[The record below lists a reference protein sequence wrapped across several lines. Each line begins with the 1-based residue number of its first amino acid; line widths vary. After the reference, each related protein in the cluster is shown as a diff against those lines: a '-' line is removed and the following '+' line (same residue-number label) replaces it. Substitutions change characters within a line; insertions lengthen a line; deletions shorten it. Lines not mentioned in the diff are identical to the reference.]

1 MRKCVLHA
9 VYTRESQVSSA
20 SWIDAVHLLKLFT
33 FWGGEMSEL
42 AEKLAHR
49 NAVNEGM
56 AEKKMR
62 KVSNVYMEFQEFT
75 RKQINDY
82 EKIFNTYV
90 MQVVNNLEIW
100 LGRVCQQIVSSQ
112 RNLNHDV
119 CLFIPIWLKT
129 GERAFLTK
137 SWVYLVGNAL
147 PFIQPFCWI
156 VCCYLSNKPLLLFVV
171 WSDRSQTKR

>member
-1 MRKCVLHA
+1 
-9 VYTRESQVSSA
+9 
-20 SWIDAVHLLKLFT
+20 
-33 FWGGEMSEL
+33 MSEL

-90 MQVVNNLEIW
+90 MQVVNNLEI
-100 LGRVCQQIVSSQ
+100 
-112 RNLNHDV
+112 
-119 CLFIPIWLKT
+119 
-129 GERAFLTK
+129 
-137 SWVYLVGNAL
+137 
-147 PFIQPFCWI
+147 
-156 VCCYLSNKPLLLFVV
+156 
-171 WSDRSQTKR
+171 